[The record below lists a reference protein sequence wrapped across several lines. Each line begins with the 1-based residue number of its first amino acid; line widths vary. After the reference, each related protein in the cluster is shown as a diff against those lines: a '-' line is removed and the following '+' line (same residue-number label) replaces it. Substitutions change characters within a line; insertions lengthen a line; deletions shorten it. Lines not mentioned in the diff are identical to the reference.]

1 MLADFFL
8 CVWCRVRC
16 GSIVLGCFSSLN
28 QQKGKTFSFSSQ
40 DTDTSDIF
48 SFSIFKREEIESE
61 RSLGNMSVS
70 LTTTVAFFSCMK
82 ISIGVLFLAG
92 AVKGLVNAHVERR
105 VLEPLFCICSFLNTA
120 MPVDHEGSRFARV
133 RSGEARLVAKV
144 KSVVRD
150 RSY

>member
-82 ISIGVLFLAG
+82 ISIGGSISGWGCQGARERPRRAPCSGAFILYLFLPEHGNAG
-92 AVKGLVNAHVERR
+92 RSRGFKVCASSLRGGETGRKG
-105 VLEPLFCICSFLNTA
+105 
-120 MPVDHEGSRFARV
+120 
-133 RSGEARLVAKV
+133 
-144 KSVVRD
+144 
-150 RSY
+150 